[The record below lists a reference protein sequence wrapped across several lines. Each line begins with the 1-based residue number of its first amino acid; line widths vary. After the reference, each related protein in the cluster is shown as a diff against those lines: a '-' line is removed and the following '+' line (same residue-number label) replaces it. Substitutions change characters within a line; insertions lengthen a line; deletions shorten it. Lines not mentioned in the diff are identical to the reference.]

1 MHCAA
6 CEVLVE
12 RKFKKVS
19 GVEKASVDYKRGK
32 AQLEGSSEP
41 SITEL
46 NDAIKEHGYSVSSVQ
61 HSGESKSSEHGTKK
75 ESKYL
80 ELKRAHL
87 EVGAIFLIVIAA
99 YLILKQLN
107 LLPNIGISD
116 NMTFGLAFL
125 IGIVAA
131 FSTCLAVTGGLLV
144 AVANKHSEA
153 HPNLTGAQKFKPH
166 IYFNIGRVVSY
177 TLLGGL
183 LGIIG
188 SKLILSSQISG
199 IITIFAS
206 AVMIILGLQLL
217 NIFSWTRHLIP
228 KMPKF
233 LAHKIYDQQDGKDGK
248 DGKAAP
254 ALLGALTFFLPCGFT
269 QALQLYVL
277 SQGDFTTGAFTMFFF
292 SLGTLP
298 GLMSLGAVSSYSK
311 GKFHKYFVKVSA
323 VVVILLGLFSL
334 VSGLTLTGINVAS
347 LNLGGNGNGLPSDIK
362 LVEGKQVVEMSING
376 LDYSPSKFTVKKGI
390 PVEWRIDGRGAQGC
404 AQVIASPALK
414 IREYLPRDK
423 VKIIEFTPKKTGKIW
438 FSCSMGM
445 AGPGYFEVVK

>member
-12 RKFKKVS
+12 RKFKKVP
-19 GVEKASVDYKRGK
+19 GVEKVSVDYKRGK
-32 AQLEGSSEP
+32 AQLEGTSEP

-46 NDAIKEHGYSVSSVQ
+46 NDALKEHGYSVSSVQ
-61 HSGESKSSEHGTKK
+61 HSDEGKNSGSERK
-75 ESKYL
+75 EGSKYL
-80 ELKRAHL
+80 MLRKEHI
-87 EVGAIFLIVIAA
+87 EVGAIFLLVVAA
-99 YLILKQLN
+99 YLILKQFN
-107 LLPNIGISD
+107 LIPNIGISD
-116 NMTFGLAFL
+116 NMTYGLAFL

-144 AVANKHSEA
+144 SVANKHAEA
-153 HPNLTGAQKFKPH
+153 HPNLTGAQKFRPH

-188 SKLILSSQISG
+188 SKLILSAQISG
-199 IITIFAS
+199 IVTILAA

-217 NIFSWTRHLIP
+217 NIFSWTRYLMP
-228 KMPKF
+228 RMPKF
-233 LAHKIYDQQDGKDGK
+233 LAHKIHDHQDGKDGK

-254 ALLGALTFFLPCGFT
+254 AVLGALTFFLPCGFT

-277 SQGDFTTGAFTMFFF
+277 SKGDFTTGALTMFFF

-323 VVVILLGLFSL
+323 VVVILLGIFSL
-334 VSGLTLTGINVAS
+334 VSGLTLTGINLSV
-347 LNLGGNGNGLPSDIK
+347 LNLKNGNGLPSGIE
-362 LVEGKQVVEMSING
+362 LVEDKQVAEMSVQG

-390 PVEWRIDGRGAQGC
+390 PVEWRIDGKGARGC
-404 AQVIASPALK
+404 AQVISVPSLGITK
-414 IREYLPRDK
+414 YLSRDN
-423 VKIIEFTPKKTGKIW
+423 VNIIEFTPKKTGKIW